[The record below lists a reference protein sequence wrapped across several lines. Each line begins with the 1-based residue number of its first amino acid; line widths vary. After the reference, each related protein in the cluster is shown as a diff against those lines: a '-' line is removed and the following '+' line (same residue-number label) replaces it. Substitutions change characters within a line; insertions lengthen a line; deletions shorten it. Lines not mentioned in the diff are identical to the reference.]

1 MSRPQHWRRLAGA
14 LGAVGW
20 GANQF
25 APMLLVYRAER
36 GMTEQVVTGM
46 FAVYVAGL
54 VPALLASAWWSQH
67 HGKRPMLR
75 ISAVLMLLGSM
86 LLLAGADVAWLLT
99 AGRIVGGIGIG
110 FAMGP
115 GTAWMKE
122 FSDGGP
128 PGTGARRAALAL
140 TAGFA
145 LGPVVSGIAAQW
157 LPAPL
162 HLAYALHLVVQAA
175 ATVLVWNVPEAG
187 RGDAPTPTLAEVAR
201 HVTRGWFLRTVLPTA
216 PWVFGVASVAFVV
229 MPSVLGPLGGLPRI
243 AAAGAVAGLTLGTSV
258 LLQPSMKR
266 WASHHPGRV
275 TAGGMGVTALGM
287 GLATVAALQPA
298 WWWLPLLAVLLG
310 AAHGLLLVGS
320 MTTVELNTP
329 PEMMAATTAV
339 TYCLTYIG
347 FLAPYVIAVLSAV
360 GPTWVVLAGGAG
372 VAGVTTAWLLA
383 QPWTAGRA
391 GRRLR

>member
-1 MSRPQHWRRLAGA
+1 MSGAPPWRRLSLA
-14 LGAVGW
+14 LVAAGW

-36 GMTEQVVTGM
+36 GMTEQAVTGL

-54 VPALLASAWWSQH
+54 VPALLVAAWWSQH

-75 ISAVLMLLGSM
+75 VSVVLMLAGSL
-86 LLLAGADVAWLLT
+86 LLLAGADAPWLLT
-99 AGRIVGGIGIG
+99 AGRVLGGIGIG

-122 FSDGGP
+122 LSAGQL

-145 LGPVVSGIAAQW
+145 LGPTASGFAAQW
-157 LPAPL
+157 LPTPL
-162 HLAYALHLVVQAA
+162 HLPYALHLVVQAV
-175 ATVLVWNVPEAG
+175 ATALVWNLPEAG
-187 RGDAPTPTLAEVAR
+187 RGDNPTPTVGEVAR
-201 HVTRGWFLRTVLPTA
+201 HVGRGWYLRTVLPTA

-229 MPSVLGPLGGLPRI
+229 MPSVVGPLAGLPRI

-275 TAGGMGVTALGM
+275 SALAMTVTTLGM
-287 GLATVAALQPA
+287 GLATAAALSPA
-298 WWWLPLLAVLLG
+298 WWWLPLVAGVMG

-339 TYCLTYIG
+339 TYCLTYVG
-347 FLAPYVIAVLSAV
+347 FLSPYLVALLNAV
-360 GPTWVVLAGGAG
+360 GPSWLVLAAGAG
-372 VAGVTTAWLLA
+372 IAAVTTAWLVA
-383 QPWTAGRA
+383 QPRAAAGPAATA
-391 GRRLR
+391 